1 MDRNRP
7 RVKILIS
14 SHVFLP
20 SVGGLENVS
29 AMLAD
34 DFVRVGHK
42 VKLVTQ
48 TPCAEELLLAYPVI
62 RRPRPLQLLG
72 LLRWCEVYFHNHI
85 SLRTAWPLLFVRRP
99 WVVTH
104 ETWIPFSG
112 LTGRLKHW
120 AIGVAINVSVSTLI
134 ARHVGAPTV
143 IGNPY
148 DDEGFQTIPGIA
160 RDKELVFC
168 GRLVS
173 EKGVDLLLNA
183 LSILKSRKLHP
194 RLTIVGSGPGEP
206 KLCTMV
212 GDLGIA
218 DQVTF
223 AGVKKGRELAEYLNA
238 HKIMV
243 VPSLWNEP
251 FGVVALEGIACGCVI
266 VGSEGGG
273 LKEAIGP
280 CGVTFPNGDASALAT
295 RLGQLLSSPESLVH
309 YRAKATEHLSH
320 HTKSAV
326 GEKYLRVFA
335 TALDSRSSESIRA
348 RRSSEA
354 ESVYGVKY

>member
-1 MDRNRP
+1 MCP
-7 RVKILIS
+7 RL
-14 SHVFLP
+14 
-20 SVGGLENVS
+20 
-29 AMLAD
+29 LAGE
-34 DFVRVGHK
+34 FVRMGHTSEARHADP
-42 VKLVTQ
+42 LVRKS
-48 TPCAEELLLAYPVI
+48 CCFRIRVI

-120 AIGVAINVSVSTLI
+120 AIGVAINVSVSTAI

-148 DDEGFQTIPGIA
+148 DDEGF
-160 RDKELVFC
+160 RDDTGHRQRQGTGFLRPLGFRK
-168 GRLVS
+168 GSRLAAQRPFDS
-173 EKGVDLLLNA
+173 EVEKTSSTANDRWL
-183 LSILKSRKLHP
+183 RT
-194 RLTIVGSGPGEP
+194 REP
-206 KLCTMV
+206 KLRAMA

-243 VPSLWNEP
+243 VPSL
-251 FGVVALEGIACGCVI
+251 
-266 VGSEGGG
+266 
-273 LKEAIGP
+273 
-280 CGVTFPNGDASALAT
+280 
-295 RLGQLLSSPESLVH
+295 
-309 YRAKATEHLSH
+309 
-320 HTKSAV
+320 
-326 GEKYLRVFA
+326 
-335 TALDSRSSESIRA
+335 
-348 RRSSEA
+348 
-354 ESVYGVKY
+354 